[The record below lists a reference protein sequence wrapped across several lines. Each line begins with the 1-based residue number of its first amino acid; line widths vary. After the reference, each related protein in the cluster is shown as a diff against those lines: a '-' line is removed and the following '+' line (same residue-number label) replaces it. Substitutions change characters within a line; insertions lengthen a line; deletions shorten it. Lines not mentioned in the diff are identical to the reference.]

1 MLPTLLVAMDMTAL
15 LLALSGSAHGPF
27 LTTGGQW
34 GGRARSRPPFGI
46 ILFVRTYRQP
56 GTVLT
61 DHHFSVPL
69 DHGKPDGEQITLFG
83 REVAAAGT
91 ARGRRLPWLL
101 FLQGGPGFAAQRP
114 VGRSTWLDRALD
126 DYRVLLLD
134 QRGTGRS
141 TPATARSLARL
152 GTPAAQAEYLAR
164 FRADSIVLDCEVVR
178 RELCGPDEPWT
189 VLGQSFGGF
198 CTVTYLSF
206 APHGIRDALITGGLP
221 GLDARAED
229 VYRLTY
235 ATAAA
240 RNTAHYD
247 RYPDDAAAAREVA
260 RHLATRDVRLPDGS
274 PLTVER
280 FQSIGGMLGTSAG
293 SHELHYLLEDPW
305 DGDGGLSDA
314 FLSEVA
320 ERTGFARAPLYAV
333 LHEACYAQGPATRW
347 AAQRVRAEF
356 PAFDP
361 AGAVDGD
368 APLLFTGEMI
378 YPWMTELDPALIPL
392 REAAELLAERDG
404 WPPLYDPARLAANEV
419 PAAAAVYHDDLY
431 VPAPLSLRT
440 AAAVRGLRAWVTNEW
455 EHEGLR
461 VSGGKVLGRLIAMN
475 RGEA

>member
-1 MLPTLLVAMDMTAL
+1 
-15 LLALSGSAHGPF
+15 
-27 LTTGGQW
+27 
-34 GGRARSRPPFGI
+34 
-46 ILFVRTYRQP
+46 VRTYRQP

-69 DHGKPDGEQITLFG
+69 DHGKPDGERIEVFG
-83 REVAAAGT
+83 REVVAAGK
-91 ARGRRLPWLL
+91 ADDRSRPWLVY
-101 FLQGGPGFAAQRP
+101 LQGGPGFAAPRP
-114 VGRSTWLDRALD
+114 AGRSSWLDRALY

-141 TPATARSLARL
+141 TPLTARSLARL
-152 GTPAAQAEYLAR
+152 GPPAAQAQYLAR
-164 FRADSIVLDCEVVR
+164 FRADSIVLDCELIR
-178 RELCGPDEPWT
+178 RDLCGPDEPWT

-198 CTVTYLSF
+198 AAVTYLSF

-221 GLDARAED
+221 GLDTQPED
-229 VYRLTY
+229 VYRHTY
-235 ATAAA
+235 AAVAA
-240 RNTAHYD
+240 RNAAHYD
-247 RYPDDAAAAREVA
+247 RYPGDVGAAREVA
-260 RHLATRDVRLPDGS
+260 GHLATRDVQLPDGS

-280 FQSIGGMLGTSAG
+280 FQSIGAMLGAANGT
-293 SHELHYLLEDPW
+293 HELHYLLEDPW

-314 FLSEVA
+314 FLADVA
-320 ERTGFARAPLYAV
+320 DRASFLRAPLYAV

-361 AGAVDGD
+361 AAAVDGD

-378 YPWMTELDPALIPL
+378 YPWMFGADPALAPL

-440 AAAVRGLRAWVTNEW
+440 AAAIAGLRAWVTNEW
-455 EHEGLR
+455 EHDGLR

-475 RGEA
+475 QGEA

>member
-1 MLPTLLVAMDMTAL
+1 MA
-15 LLALSGSAHGPF
+15 PF
-27 LTTGGQW
+27 SR
-34 GGRARSRPPFGI
+34 RAANGAAARGAAPPFGI

-83 REVAAAGT
+83 REVAAAG
-91 ARGRRLPWLL
+91 AAGGRRLPWLL

-378 YPWMTELDPALIPL
+378 YPWMTELDPALIRL
-392 REAAELLAERDG
+392 RAAAELLAERDG